1 MPLVKPTLRSRPL
14 QIRELVLA
22 AVEHLEAAALAGLAK
37 RYPPSRLVATVARED
52 YRSLA
57 PFREAIAG
65 ELALAY
71 AALGA
76 REGFELL
83 APELEIELMD
93 GGAEGTGHP
102 PRFLSEFPQGD
113 AAAHWVPARV
123 GNGQPGPA
131 GEGVSGPP
139 ALELLLTVCAGG
151 GTARQ
156 SKILVVLTP
165 ELPPPFRAFAERAVA
180 VGAVAAVAPGG
191 PLDENLE
198 TALAGEVRRIALA
211 GSQSLYW
218 APAGALSLGRRSG
231 FAHLIPADAPANLSG
246 RHLAFVRE
254 ASGRLAIVD
263 LGSTNGTFL
272 DGQKIEAGKPE
283 PLPLMACLEIGR
295 EGALSIEVRPAAT
308 ELPG

>member
-1 MPLVKPTLRSRPL
+1 MKPTFRARPL

-37 RYPPSRLVATVARED
+37 RYPPTRLVARVARED

-57 PFREAIAG
+57 PFRDAIAR

-83 APELEIELMD
+83 APELEIELTD
-93 GGAEGTGHP
+93 GGAEGAGQP

-113 AAAHWVPARV
+113 AATHWVPARV

-131 GEGVSGPP
+131 GEGVFGPP
-139 ALELLLTVCAGG
+139 ALELFLTVSAGG

-165 ELPPPFRAFAERAVA
+165 ELPPPLRAFAERAVA
-180 VGAVAAVAPGG
+180 LGAIAAVAPGG
-191 PLDENLE
+191 PLEEKLR

-211 GSQSLYW
+211 GNESLYW
-218 APAGALSLGRRSG
+218 APAGALSIGRRVG
-231 FAHLIPADAPANLSG
+231 LAHLIPPDAPANLSG
-246 RHLAFVRE
+246 RHFAFGRE
-254 ASGRLAIVD
+254 ASGRLAIID

-272 DGQKIEAGKPE
+272 DGRKLEAGKPE
-283 PLPLMACLEIGR
+283 ALPLPARLEIGR
-295 EGALSIEVRPAAT
+295 EGALSIEMRWAAT
-308 ELPG
+308 KLPR

>member
-1 MPLVKPTLRSRPL
+1 MPLVKPTLRARPL

-22 AVEHLEAAALAGLAK
+22 AVEHLEAAALGGLAK
-37 RYPPSRLVATVARED
+37 RYPPTRLVATVARED

-83 APELEIELMD
+83 APELEIELVD
-93 GGAEGTGHP
+93 RGAEAAGQP

-113 AAAHWVPARV
+113 AAAHWVPA
-123 GNGQPGPA
+123 GAGKGQPEPA
-131 GEGVSGPP
+131 GDGVSGPP
-139 ALELLLTVCAGG
+139 ALELLLTVSAGG

-165 ELPPPFRAFAERAVA
+165 ELSPPFRALAERAVA
-180 VGAVAAVAPGG
+180 LGAITAFAPGG
-191 PLDENLE
+191 PLDEDLR
-198 TALAGEVRRIALA
+198 TALMGEVRRIALA
-211 GSQSLYW
+211 GNESLYW
-218 APAGALSLGRRSG
+218 APAGALSLGRRVG
-231 FAHLIPADAPANLSG
+231 LAHLIPPDAPANLSG
-246 RHLAFVRE
+246 RHFAFVRE
-254 ASGRLAIVD
+254 ASRPLAIVD

-272 DGQKIEAGKPE
+272 EGRKLKAGKLE
-283 PLPLMACLEIGR
+283 PLPLPARLEIGR
-295 EGALSIEVRPAAT
+295 EGALSIEVRPVAT